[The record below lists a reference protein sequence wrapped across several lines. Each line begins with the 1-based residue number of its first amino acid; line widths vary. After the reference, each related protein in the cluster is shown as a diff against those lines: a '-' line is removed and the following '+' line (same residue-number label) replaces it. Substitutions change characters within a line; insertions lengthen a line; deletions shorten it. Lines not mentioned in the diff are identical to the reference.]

1 MPHNPHLLFLTS
13 YAPSTERPRAYN
25 ILRGL
30 ARHFRV
36 SLIAQVRSA
45 REHEAVEAM
54 RDHCDLVEAVALSR
68 RRALLNCLLHLA
80 TPVPLRAAYFFN
92 PRMKRAIARR
102 LAVDRYDIVH
112 VEHLMAAHFA
122 AGLRGPVRSFD
133 AIDSIARLQAKILR
147 FARSPLD
154 RLISLEELPKVRRY
168 EPRLCRRFDC
178 VLVST
183 ELDRE
188 ALRAPNARV
197 IPNGVD
203 LDYYR
208 PSAAEPEPNTIV
220 FYGRLS
226 YVANAEAIGWFLR
239 EIFPR
244 VLADHPRTRL
254 FVVGPSP
261 PFAVRRMRH
270 AASDNVTVTGRVPDV
285 RPYLQQARVVVCPM
299 RFAIGTQ
306 NKILEPMATGIPVVA
321 TSEAIAGMSC
331 KSDHDLLLGDDPEA
345 FARQVGRLLRDDA
358 LRALIAGNGRD
369 YVEKHHDWRVIVDD
383 LAALYGEL
391 VAQREGARRKDDG
404 GRREEKGSESR

>member
-188 ALRAPNARV
+188 ALAVQRFV
-197 IPNGVD
+197 ISPHLLVRRTYHDAD
-203 LDYYR
+203 LSVTGIGEGAEDVVHERLSFYR
-208 PSAAEPEPNTIV
+208 DQRLYACRGR
-220 FYGRLS
+220 GRLFPGELCPC
-226 YVANAEAIGWFLR
+226 VFLPHPHTEAGRQYHRLIHIR
-239 EIFPR
+239 QS
-244 VLADHPRTRL
+244 TRDRPASEPALTL
-254 FVVGPSP
+254 FQTLKRNCT
-261 PFAVRRMRH
+261 AT
-270 AASDNVTVTGRVPDV
+270 TVT
-285 RPYLQQARVVVCPM
+285 
-299 RFAIGTQ
+299 
-306 NKILEPMATGIPVVA
+306 A
-321 TSEAIAGMSC
+321 TST
-331 KSDHDLLLGDDPEA
+331 
-345 FARQVGRLLRDDA
+345 
-358 LRALIAGNGRD
+358 RASA
-369 YVEKHHDWRVIVDD
+369 
-383 LAALYGEL
+383 
-391 VAQREGARRKDDG
+391 
-404 GRREEKGSESR
+404 